1 MMKGIP
7 VFLTALVICSA
18 FESLGICRETG
29 RIAGNDVEQPELE
42 VVLEG
47 IPAPSPGTAVWT
59 RSFGGNGHDAA
70 TSVQQTLDGGYVV
83 AGWTESY
90 GAGEADGWLIKTD
103 ANGGKQWSRTF
114 AGKSDGL
121 YSDRLYSVQQTSDGG
136 YILAGTTGSVW
147 CKDAWLI
154 KTDGEGVKQWERH
167 FGWINWADHAY
178 CVQQTSDGGYIVFGQ
193 YSGGGSR
200 DVVPGAWLIK
210 TGANGNTEW
219 DRIFNE
225 RNYRAYWGQQT
236 SDGGYVL
243 ATSGGGDG
251 WLIKTDGEG
260 VKQWERTLGG
270 SDSDEL
276 YSVQQTSDGGDI
288 VVGYTKSYS
297 ASDNRDVWLIKMD
310 AEGRTDWHYTFGGEY
325 DDEATCV
332 RQTSDGGYVLC
343 GTTESYG
350 SGGKDAWLIYCNYNP
365 SPVPE
370 DTFVVPPLP
379 ASFYLAQS
387 YPNPF
392 NPLTNIHY
400 QLSQKRT
407 VRLQVYNV
415 CGQLL
420 RTLVDGEKP
429 AGVYT
434 VQWDGRD
441 DLGETVASGI
451 YLYRMQAGSFR
462 QTRKMALIR

>member
-154 KTDGEGVKQWERH
+154 KTDGEGVRQWDRIWRGECYNIYDYAVFCVRQTSDGGYILAGSGRESAHSQADAWLAKTDGEGVKQWERH

-178 CVQQTSDGGYIVFGQ
+178 CVQQTSDGGYIV
-193 YSGGGSR
+193 
-200 DVVPGAWLIK
+200 
-210 TGANGNTEW
+210 
-219 DRIFNE
+219 
-225 RNYRAYWGQQT
+225 
-236 SDGGYVL
+236 
-243 ATSGGGDG
+243 
-251 WLIKTDGEG
+251 
-260 VKQWERTLGG
+260 
-270 SDSDEL
+270 
-276 YSVQQTSDGGDI
+276 
-288 VVGYTKSYS
+288 
-297 ASDNRDVWLIKMD
+297 
-310 AEGRTDWHYTFGGEY
+310 
-325 DDEATCV
+325 
-332 RQTSDGGYVLC
+332 
-343 GTTESYG
+343 
-350 SGGKDAWLIYCNYNP
+350 
-365 SPVPE
+365 
-370 DTFVVPPLP
+370 
-379 ASFYLAQS
+379 
-387 YPNPF
+387 
-392 NPLTNIHY
+392 
-400 QLSQKRT
+400 
-407 VRLQVYNV
+407 
-415 CGQLL
+415 
-420 RTLVDGEKP
+420 
-429 AGVYT
+429 
-434 VQWDGRD
+434 
-441 DLGETVASGI
+441 
-451 YLYRMQAGSFR
+451 
-462 QTRKMALIR
+462 